1 MKPILLAVAVSAL
14 AMFSLA
20 GLYTGVLAH
29 AFIAQHLAGPA
40 LRTPPN
46 LPLVF
51 AGYVFLALCMTLVHR
66 RLFYGTRPTTWTN
79 ARFGM
84 LAGVGWLMPYSL
96 VLFGVYAFPYL
107 ALPLDFCWALVE
119 QGLGGVII
127 GAILGRR
134 YGRPFSVVDQ
144 VRQP

>member
-1 MKPILLAVAVSAL
+1 MYPYKGILMKPILLAVAASAL

-40 LRTPPN
+40 LRDPPN

-51 AGYVFLALCMTLVHR
+51 AGYVLLALCMTLAHR
-66 RLFYGTRPTTWTN
+66 RLFHGTPPTIWSN
-79 ARFGM
+79 VRFGM
-84 LAGVGWLMPYSL
+84 LSGVGWLMPYSL

-107 ALPLDFCWALVE
+107 ALPLDFSWALVE

-127 GAILGRR
+127 GTILGRSR
-134 YGRPFSVVDQ
+134 GGV
-144 VRQP
+144 